1 MKKNKT
7 YRRNNDHTHMSIYN
21 IGKTIVYPTLT
32 DNQIFEINQQI
43 DILLEQLSIVANQRC
58 DSAKYREEQL
68 SKEAPITMNISLMYE
83 ELGRIYESIGRP
95 IDALNALVMA
105 SQSLFERDCY
115 ILNSLMGKGENIHHR
130 RKLKRPV
137 VQDFPDC
144 PGGTGDSGLSG
155 LSGGSGA
162 SGRAGGQCGEMRGG
176 RPGQDAGRSRAA
188 GRPAGA
194 KKKGAVTCSL

>member
-21 IGKTIVYPTLT
+21 IGKTIVHPTLT
-32 DNQIFEINQQI
+32 DNQIFEIDQQI
-43 DILLEQLSIVANQRC
+43 DILLEQLGIVANQRC

-115 ILNSLMGKGENIHHR
+115 ILNSLMGKGEPHETRLYELDDRCKKLCNRHPELWETYRKSNIHYLLEEQH
-130 RKLKRPV
+130 LWP
-137 VQDFPDC
+137 C
-144 PGGTGDSGLSG
+144 
-155 LSGGSGA
+155 
-162 SGRAGGQCGEMRGG
+162 E
-176 RPGQDAGRSRAA
+176 
-188 GRPAGA
+188 
-194 KKKGAVTCSL
+194 